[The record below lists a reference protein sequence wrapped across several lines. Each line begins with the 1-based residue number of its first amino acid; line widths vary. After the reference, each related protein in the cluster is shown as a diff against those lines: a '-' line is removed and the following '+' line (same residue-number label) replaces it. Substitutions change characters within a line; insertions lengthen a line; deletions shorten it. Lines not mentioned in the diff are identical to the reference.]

1 MFNIALLFHV
11 RSAVQT

>member
-11 RSAVQT
+11 RSAAQT